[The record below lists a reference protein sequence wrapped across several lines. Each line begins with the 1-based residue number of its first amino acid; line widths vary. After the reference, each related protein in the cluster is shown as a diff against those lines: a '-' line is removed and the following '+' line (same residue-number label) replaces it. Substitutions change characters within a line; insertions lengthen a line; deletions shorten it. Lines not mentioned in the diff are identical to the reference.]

1 MSMFTERLQVLITPD
16 QRRRLEAE
24 ADRRQSSV
32 ATVVRDAIDA
42 TLSGP
47 TREQRRRAFESIVAR
62 RGRHLSVEEIE
73 AIIAEERESNFSLVL
88 PPSQSA

>member
-47 TREQRRRAFESIVAR
+47 TREERRRAFEAIAAR

-73 AIIAEERESNFSLVL
+73 AAIAEERESNFSLVL